1 MASFK
6 FRIGTKLGLTASAG
20 VLLVGGMLANQLV
33 RNGQIA
39 ELSELVVINTA
50 NKANAQGAELA
61 VTRARLA
68 VAEIG
73 SASSADVLDK
83 HLETLR
89 GSIANATTEIDAA
102 LNRSKRAE
110 AKELCREVKTLLEAS
125 LKAGSD
131 LGQARGTAIAEFA
144 AANQIEDA
152 WNKAIEKLLASP
164 ALAASQS
171 RLSIEVALREA
182 DSSFKAVSAA
192 DWHFTATGD
201 LEQKDRIGG
210 RADAMLRV
218 LKQAHQS
225 AGDKDTAD
233 GIDALM
239 GLAGRFKAATG
250 AAVKAEETKTRVFEE
265 RVLPAAR
272 EITTRVDKLVSANN
286 EYTALRQ
293 NQLMAALH
301 QATQVSLAVGVLV
314 ILVLAGSALFS
325 VLSIARPI
333 RRIGDVLLQLAGGNK
348 AVEIPYTARGDEVG
362 DNARAARTFRDN
374 LIRIEQ
380 MEAEQKDQEAAAAA
394 RRKQEMIRLA
404 GAFEDAV
411 GGIINSVSV
420 ASQQLESAAGTLS
433 GTAEETEQLSGMVA
447 AASEEASA
455 NVGAVASAAEEMS
468 ASVVEIGRQVHD
480 SSRIAGDAVKQ
491 AERTD
496 ARINELLKAAGRIGD
511 VVKLIT
517 AIAEQTN
524 LLALNATIE
533 AARAGESGRGF
544 AVVASEVKALAA
556 QTAKATDEIG
566 AQIAGMQTATEDS
579 VGAIKEIGATIAR
592 ISDIS
597 TTIAATIEEQGNA
610 TAEIARNVSEA
621 AKGTV
626 EVADKIAQ
634 VSHGASAT
642 GSASTQ
648 VLASARS
655 LSTESGRLKNEVA
668 KFLDT
673 VRAA

>member
-61 VTRARLA
+61 VTRACLA

-73 SASSADVLDK
+73 SASSADVLAK

-164 ALAASQS
+164 TLAASQS

-218 LKQAHQS
+218 LKQARQS
-225 AGDKDTAD
+225 AGDKDIAD
-233 GIDALM
+233 GIDALT

-286 EYTALRQ
+286 QYMALRQ
-293 NQLMAALH
+293 SQLMAALE

-579 VGAIKEIGATIAR
+579 VGAIKEIGATISR

-597 TTIAATIEEQGNA
+597 TTIAATIEEQGAA

>member
-20 VLLVGGMLANQLV
+20 VLLVGGMLANQLI

-39 ELSELVVINTA
+39 GLSELVVINTA

-73 SASSADVLDK
+73 SAATADSLAKQMEVL
-83 HLETLR
+83 R
-89 GSIANATTEIDAA
+89 NSIANATTEIDAA
-102 LNRSKRAE
+102 LERSKRAE
-110 AKELCREVKTLLEAS
+110 AKELCREVKVQLEAS
-125 LKAGSD
+125 LKAGND
-131 LGQARGTAIAEFA
+131 LGEARGIAIKEFA
-144 AANQIEDA
+144 ATNQIEDT
-152 WNKAIEKLLASP
+152 WSKSLEKLLTST
-164 ALAASQS
+164 ALAAASNH
-171 RLSIEVALREA
+171 LNIEVALREA
-182 DSSFKAVSAA
+182 DASFKAVSAS

-201 LEQKDRIGG
+201 VVQKDRI
-210 RADAMLRV
+210 AVLTDAMIGV
-218 LKQAHQS
+218 LKRVRQS
-225 AGDKDTAD
+225 AGDKEIAD
-233 GIDALM
+233 GIDALAA
-239 GLAGRFKAATG
+239 LAGHYKAA
-250 AAVKAEETKTRVFEE
+250 AAEAVKAEDTKTRILEE
-265 RVLPAAR
+265 RLRPAAR
-272 EITTRVDKLVSANN
+272 EISTRVDKLVAANN

-293 NQLMAALH
+293 SQLMTALE
-301 QATQVSLAVGVLV
+301 QATWVSLAVGVLV

-325 VLSIARPI
+325 VLNIARPI

-362 DNARAARTFRDN
+362 DNARAAQTFRDN

-380 MEAEQKDQEAAAAA
+380 MEAEQKDQEAAAAT

-411 GGIINSVSV
+411 GGIINSVSS

-480 SSRIAGDAVKQ
+480 SSRIAGEAVKQ
-491 AERTD
+491 AEHTD

-556 QTAKATDEIG
+556 QTAKATDEIS
-566 AQIAGMQTATEDS
+566 AQIAGMQSATEDS
-579 VGAIKEIGATIAR
+579 VGAIKVIGATISK

-597 TTIAATIEEQGNA
+597 TTIAATIEEQGAA

-655 LSTESGRLKNEVA
+655 LSMESGRLKNEVA

>member
-33 RNGQIA
+33 RNEQIA
-39 ELSELVVINTA
+39 DLSRLVVINTA

-68 VAEIG
+68 MSDIG
-73 SASSADVLDK
+73 SASSAVSLARHLDM
-83 HLETLR
+83 LR
-89 GSIANATTEIDAA
+89 GSIASATTEIDAA
-102 LNRSKRAE
+102 LERSKRAE
-110 AKELCREVKTLLEAS
+110 AKELCREVKIQLAAS
-125 LKAGSD
+125 LKAGND
-131 LGQARGTAIAEFA
+131 LSEVRGTAIAGFA
-144 AANQIEDA
+144 AANQIEDS
-152 WNKAIEKLLASP
+152 WSKALEKLLASP
-164 ALAASQS
+164 ALAASQN
-171 RLSIEVALREA
+171 RLNIEVGLREA
-182 DSSFKAVSAA
+182 DALFKAVSAA
-192 DWHFTATGD
+192 DWHFTATGEV
-201 LEQKDRIGG
+201 EQKDRIAG
-210 RADAMLRV
+210 RADAMIAV
-218 LKQAHQS
+218 LKRVQQS
-225 AGDKDTAD
+225 AGDKDIAD
-233 GIDALM
+233 GIDALAAF
-239 GLAGRFKAATG
+239 AGRYKAAT
-250 AAVKAEETKTRVFEE
+250 AAAAKAEEIKTRILDE
-265 RVLPAAR
+265 RVIPAAK
-272 EITTRVDKLVSANN
+272 EISVRVDKLVAANN
-286 EYTALRQ
+286 EYSALRQ
-293 NQLMAALH
+293 SQLMTALE

-325 VLSIARPI
+325 VLNIARPI

-362 DNARAARTFRDN
+362 DNARAARTFKDN

-380 MEAEQKDQEAAAAA
+380 MEAEQKDQEAAAVA
-394 RRKQEMIRLA
+394 RRKNEMIKLA
-404 GAFEDAV
+404 DAFEIAV
-411 GGIINSVSV
+411 GGIVNSVSA
-420 ASQQLESAAGTLS
+420 ASQQLESAAGTLT

-480 SSRIAGDAVKQ
+480 SSRIAGEAVQQ

-496 ARINELLKAAGRIGD
+496 VRINELLKAAGRIGD

-556 QTAKATDEIG
+556 QTARATDEIST
-566 AQIAGMQTATEDS
+566 QIAGMQTATEDS
-579 VGAIKEIGATIAR
+579 VGAIKEIGATISR

-597 TTIAATIEEQGNA
+597 TTIAATIEEQGAA

-655 LSTESGRLKNEVA
+655 LSTESSRLKHEVA

>member
-20 VLLVGGMLANQLV
+20 VLLVGGMLGNQLV
-33 RNGQIA
+33 RNEQIA
-39 ELSELVVINTA
+39 DLSRLVVINTA

-68 VAEIG
+68 MAEVG
-73 SASSADVLDK
+73 AASSATSLAQ
-83 HLETLR
+83 HLEALR
-89 GSIANATTEIDAA
+89 GSIAGATTEIDAA
-102 LNRSKRAE
+102 LIRSKRAE
-110 AKELCREVKTLLEAS
+110 AKDLCREVKILLETS
-125 LKAGSD
+125 LQAGVDVSD
-131 LGQARGTAIAEFA
+131 ARGAAIVEFA
-144 AANQIEDA
+144 AANQIEEA
-152 WNKAIEKLLASP
+152 WSKALEKLLASS
-164 ALAASQS
+164 AIAASPN
-171 RLSIEVALREA
+171 RLAIEVELREA
-182 DSSFKAVSAA
+182 DALFKAVSAA

-201 LEQKDRIGG
+201 VEQKDRISG
-210 RADAMLRV
+210 RADTMISV
-218 LKQAHQS
+218 LNRMRQS
-225 AGDKDTAD
+225 AGDKDIAG
-233 GIDALM
+233 GIDALTA
-239 GLAGRFKAATG
+239 LAGRYKAAT
-250 AAVKAEETKTRVFEE
+250 AAAAKAEEAKRRILDE
-265 RVLPAAR
+265 RVVPAAR
-272 EITTRVDKLVSANN
+272 EITTRIDKLVSANN

-293 NQLMAALH
+293 NQLVTALE
-301 QATQVSLAVGVLV
+301 QATQVSLVVGVLV

-348 AVEIPYTARGDEVG
+348 AVDIPYTARGDEVG

-394 RRKQEMIRLA
+394 QRKQEMIRLA

-480 SSRIAGDAVKQ
+480 SSRIAGDAVQQ

-556 QTAKATDEIG
+556 QTARATDEIS

-579 VGAIKEIGATIAR
+579 VGAIKEISATISR

-597 TTIAATIEEQGNA
+597 TTIAATIEEQGAA

-621 AKGTV
+621 AKGTM

-655 LSTESGRLKNEVA
+655 LSTESGRLKKEVA

>member
-1 MASFK
+1 MPSFR

-20 VLLVGGMLANQLV
+20 VLLVGGMLGNQLV
-33 RNGQIA
+33 RNEQIA
-39 ELSELVVINTA
+39 DLSRLVVINTA

-68 VAEIG
+68 IAEIG
-73 SASSADVLDK
+73 SASSAESLAK
-83 HLETLR
+83 HLDVLR
-89 GSIANATTEIDAA
+89 GSIASATTEMDAA
-102 LNRSKRAE
+102 LERSKRAE
-110 AKELCREVKTLLEAS
+110 AKELCREVKTLLDAS

-131 LGQARGTAIAEFA
+131 LGQARGTAVAEFA
-144 AANQIEDA
+144 AANQIEEA
-152 WNKAIEKLLASP
+152 WNKALEKLLASP
-164 ALAASQS
+164 AIAASQNQ
-171 RLSIEVALREA
+171 LNIEVALREA
-182 DSSFKAVSAA
+182 DASFKAASAA

-201 LEQKDRIGG
+201 VEQKDRVSG
-210 RADAMLRV
+210 RADAMIRV
-218 LKQAHQS
+218 LKQVRQS
-225 AGDKDTAD
+225 AGDKEIAD
-233 GIDALM
+233 GIDTLAA
-239 GLAGRFKAATG
+239 LAGRYKVATG
-250 AAVKAEETKTRVFEE
+250 AAVKAEEAKRRILDE

-272 EITTRVDKLVSANN
+272 EISTRIDKLVSANN

-293 NQLMAALH
+293 SQLMSALE

-394 RRKQEMIRLA
+394 RRKQEMVRLA
-404 GAFEDAV
+404 GAFEDSV
-411 GGIINSVSV
+411 GGIINSVSS
-420 ASQQLESAAGTLS
+420 ASQQLEAAAGTLS

-480 SSRIAGDAVKQ
+480 SSRIAGEAVRQ

-556 QTAKATDEIG
+556 QTAKATDEIS

-579 VGAIKEIGATIAR
+579 VGAIKEIGATISR

-597 TTIAATIEEQGNA
+597 TTIAATIEEQGAA

-655 LSTESGRLKNEVA
+655 LSTESGRLKSEVA

>member
-20 VLLVGGMLANQLV
+20 VLLVGGMLGNQLI

-39 ELSELVVINTA
+39 GLSELVVINTA

-73 SASSADVLDK
+73 SAATADSLAKQMEVL
-83 HLETLR
+83 R
-89 GSIANATTEIDAA
+89 NSIANATTEIDAA
-102 LNRSKRAE
+102 LVRSKRAE
-110 AKELCREVKTLLEAS
+110 AKELCREVKVQLEAS
-125 LKAGSD
+125 LKAGNE
-131 LGQARGTAIAEFA
+131 LGEARGIAITEFA
-144 AANQIEDA
+144 ATSQIENT
-152 WNKAIEKLLASP
+152 WSKTLEKLLTSP
-164 ALAASQS
+164 ALAASS
-171 RLSIEVALREA
+171 NHLNIEVALREA
-182 DSSFKAVSAA
+182 DAAFKAVSAS
-192 DWHFTATGD
+192 DWRFAATGD
-201 LEQKDRIGG
+201 VEQRDRIAGL
-210 RADAMLRV
+210 ADAMIGV
-218 LKQAHQS
+218 LKRVRQS
-225 AGDKDTAD
+225 AGDKEIAD
-233 GIDALM
+233 GIDALA
-239 GLAGRFKAATG
+239 GLAGRHKTAAA
-250 AAVKAEETKTRVFEE
+250 AAVKAEDAKTRILEE
-265 RVLPAAR
+265 RLRPAAR
-272 EITTRVDKLVSANN
+272 EISTRVDKLVAANN

-293 NQLMAALH
+293 SQLMTALE
-301 QATQVSLAVGVLV
+301 QATWVSLAVGVLV

-325 VLSIARPI
+325 VLNIARPI

-362 DNARAARTFRDN
+362 DNARAAQTFRDN

-380 MEAEQKDQEAAAAA
+380 MEAEQKDQEAAAAT

-404 GAFEDAV
+404 SAFEDAV
-411 GGIINSVSV
+411 GGIINSVSS

-447 AASEEASA
+447 AASEEAST

-480 SSRIAGDAVKQ
+480 SSRIAGEAVKQ
-491 AERTD
+491 AEHTD

-566 AQIAGMQTATEDS
+566 AQIAGMQSATEDS
-579 VGAIKEIGATIAR
+579 VGAIKAIGATISK

-597 TTIAATIEEQGNA
+597 TTIAATIEEQGAA

-655 LSTESGRLKNEVA
+655 LSMESGRLKSEVA